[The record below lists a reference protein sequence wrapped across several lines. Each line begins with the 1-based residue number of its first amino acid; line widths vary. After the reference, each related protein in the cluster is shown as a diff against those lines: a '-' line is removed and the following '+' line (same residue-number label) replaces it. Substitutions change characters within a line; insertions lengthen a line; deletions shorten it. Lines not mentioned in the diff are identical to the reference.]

1 MATKG
6 IVFEG
11 RKILI
16 PGAYGYGEPLN
27 PVEFNAVAL
36 NVVCLVGTSKGGEPH
51 KPMYFGIGSQDSA
64 HRLYRGGNLP
74 IAARAAW
81 NPSPD
86 EKFKGADVICFMRV
100 NRAIAATTTLSN
112 ADSVEVIK
120 VTDRDWGEHGNGTQ
134 VGITVGR
141 FDASLRRVRIKKTT
155 DGIDLTSPDLG
166 KIMRV
171 AYTGNGTAS
180 AQVRDYVDTLTFLK
194 LQYNGD
200 ATAVKV
206 QVKLKNGSTT
216 DKEMVFTVTEAEDD
230 PAEDFTVDLVNPSY
244 DTLEELAAYID
255 TKPGFNATVLPGG
268 VGQPSNLLNINA
280 AEVTVPTGGTDHVNL
295 SADMESGRE
304 LVVTVTP
311 AGGGVVHDGS
321 ASFTVRLGTK
331 GVETIEKLAEY
342 IDSQSYFNVS
352 VLGSGGMPSSH
363 LDDLDAT
370 ALDAVGFEFRSI
382 NGAIVDY
389 LNRFGAIVK
398 GELLKVGELPVA
410 ATGLVSLTGGSEG
423 PPPSIND
430 WKNAF
435 ARLMQEHIYFLVP
448 CTDDELIIQAA
459 LDHVVTARDIKV
471 KRRRQLFCGSAL
483 DDVDF
488 SNPLFT
494 TIDGLKNRIFDINSS
509 AASCFSPGVYV
520 EVEGEEKLMP
530 SWVLAAA
537 AAGMKGGGKPQM
549 SLTYKY
555 FRFLGLQGDFDP
567 TAEEEVIT
575 AGASYMVKVP
585 NKGYQLRVS
594 QTTNLRTGVP
604 FYSEPSMIHVADT
617 ILTDLELTLGDRFT
631 GVPPE
636 KNVKII
642 LNQIKSDTEYVLQ
655 KYQDEG
661 ALVGNDD
668 VPGYKVTR
676 VSYLPNERRYH
687 VELQAEIGVPGNY
700 ITIKAGWTT
709 TAASV

>member
-1 MATKG
+1 MATRG

-51 KPMYFGIGSQDSA
+51 KPTYFGIGSQDSA
-64 HRLYRGGNLP
+64 HRMYRGGNLP
-74 IAARAAW
+74 VAARAAW

-100 NRAIAATTTLSN
+100 NRAIAASRVLSN

-120 VTDRDWGEHGNGTQ
+120 VIDRDWGEHGNGTQ
-134 VGITVGR
+134 VGITAGK
-141 FDASLRRVRIKKTT
+141 FDASLRRVKIKKTT

-166 KIMRV
+166 KVFRL
-171 AYTGNGTAS
+171 AYSGNGGAT
-180 AQVRDYVDTLTFLK
+180 AQVQDYTDTLTFLDIR
-194 LQYNGD
+194 YNGD
-200 ATAVKV
+200 ATGVTAR
-206 QVKLKNGSTT
+206 VKLKDGSTT
-216 DKEMVFTVTEAEDD
+216 DKELVIDVTGATDGGVD
-230 PAEDFTVDLVNPSY
+230 TTFDLVHANF
-244 DTLEELAAYID
+244 DTLEELAAAID
-255 TKPGFNATVLPGG
+255 AITGFNATVLPGG
-268 VGQPSNLLNINA
+268 VGQASNLLNLTSAQVVPLANA
-280 AEVTVPTGGTDHVNL
+280 SALTL

-311 AGGGVVHDGS
+311 AGGAVEHDGS

-331 GVETIEKLAEY
+331 GVETVEKLAEY

-352 VLGSGGMPSSH
+352 VLGSNGMPSSH
-363 LDDLDAT
+363 LDDLAAT
-370 ALDAVGFEFRSI
+370 TITSEGIELRAI

-398 GELLKVGELPVA
+398 GELLVTGVNPVA
-410 ATGLVSLTGGSEG
+410 ASGLVSLTGGSEG
-423 PPPSIND
+423 PPPTIAD
-430 WKNAF
+430 WKAAF
-435 ARLMQEHIYFLVP
+435 ARLMNEHVYFVVP

-471 KRRRQLFCGSAL
+471 KRRRQLFCGAAL
-483 DDVDF
+483 DDVNF
-488 SNPLFT
+488 SNPLLT
-494 TIDGLKNRIFDINSS
+494 TIEGLKNRIFDINSS
-509 AASCFSPGVYV
+509 AASCFAPGVYV
-520 EVEGEEKLMP
+520 EVDGEEVLKS

-642 LNQIKSDTEYVLQ
+642 LNQIKSDTEYVLK